1 MNSIYYTLAR
11 ARKDTGRL
19 NVNDIENA
27 KESINIF
34 GLEGSDAIKASL
46 NIIYEEIE
54 QKLKSDLLQ
63 LPQGYENLIQDIP
76 YSSFAGQTAGQD
88 IVISST
94 QVQNEFIPTDSTAG
108 LDKETNQTGD
118 GAPMFDENL

>member
-63 LPQGYENLIQDIP
+63 LPAGYENLIQDIP
-76 YSSFAGQTAGQD
+76 YSSFAGQTAGQY

-94 QVQNEFIPTDSTAG
+94 QVQNEFVPTD
-108 LDKETNQTGD
+108 
-118 GAPMFDENL
+118 